1 MKIGPKS
8 KQNNLITKTMK
19 KILMSALILAIILS
33 CKKETTTE
41 EVVLNKNETPIER
54 LISGNKRFLNE
65 KLIHP
70 HQNKKTLLENQNA
83 QHPFAII
90 LTCSDSRVAPEI
102 LFDQG
107 IGDLFVIRNAG
118 NLISNID
125 MGSIEY
131 AVEHLDAKL
140 IVVLG
145 HTECGAI
152 KAYVGD
158 KNNDYKK
165 HISHIDDI
173 VETIANENEEKKILK
188 ENNLNS
194 CIIANI
200 KHSFKMIEDNPIV
213 KEMHVKVVP
222 MQYDIHNGTIL
233 QL

>member
-1 MKIGPKS
+1 
-8 KQNNLITKTMK
+8 MK
-19 KILMSALILAIILS
+19 KILVLALILSTALS
-33 CKKETTTE
+33 CKKETNP
-41 EVVLNKNETPIER
+41 EVVINKNETPIEK
-54 LISGNKRFLNE
+54 LISGNKRFLDE

-70 HQNKKTLLENQNA
+70 HQNKKTVLENQNG
-83 QHPFAII
+83 QHPFAVV
-90 LTCSDSRVAPEI
+90 LTCSDSRVSPEI

-118 NLISNID
+118 NLISDID

-131 AVEHLDAKL
+131 AVEHLHAKL
-140 IVVLG
+140 IIVLG

-158 KNNDYKK
+158 KNNEYKK
-165 HISHIDDI
+165 HLTHIDDI
-173 VETIANENEEKKILK
+173 VETIANEIEEKKISK

-213 KEMHVKVVP
+213 KEMHTKVIP
-222 MQYDIHNGTIL
+222 MQYDVHNGTIS